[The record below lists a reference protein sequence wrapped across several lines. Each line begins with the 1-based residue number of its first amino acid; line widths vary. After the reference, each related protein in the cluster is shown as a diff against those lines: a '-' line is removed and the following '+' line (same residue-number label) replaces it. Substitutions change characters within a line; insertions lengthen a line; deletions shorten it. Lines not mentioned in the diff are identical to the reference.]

1 MFNFLKRRSNIQQ
14 LFYHTDVHCH
24 ILPGV
29 DHGSPD
35 IETSLMLIEKEMEM
49 GINKIVTTSH
59 VTDGVAENSP
69 ETLRTAF
76 EKLKAAVK
84 AKGLQVE
91 LALSAEYRIDD
102 LFLSQ
107 LENKE
112 LLPYPNDYLLVENS
126 FQQEL
131 LGFDDLMFNL
141 QLKGFS
147 PILAHPE
154 RYSYYN
160 HDRYRHLHDSG
171 VLFQAN
177 VLSFTGYYGGR
188 AYATAMWM
196 LQNDLIDFLGSD
208 IHNEN
213 HARLLAEFTSTKE
226 YKKIEAKLKDRL
238 LNDTAFI

>member
-1 MFNFLKRRSNIQQ
+1 MFNFLKRRSNPKQ
-14 LFYHTDVHCH
+14 LFYCTDVHCH

-35 IETSLMLIEKEMEM
+35 IETSLLLIEKELEM

-59 VTDGVAENSP
+59 VTGGVAENSP
-69 ETLRTAF
+69 ATLRPAF
-76 EKLKAAVK
+76 DLLKNAVED
-84 AKGLQVE
+84 KGLQVE
-91 LALSAEYRIDD
+91 LMLSAEYRIDD

-112 LLPYPNDYLLVENS
+112 LLPFPNDHLLVENS
-126 FQQEL
+126 FQQEI
-131 LGFDDLMFNL
+131 LGMDDLMFNL
-141 QLKGFS
+141 QLKGFT

-154 RYSYYN
+154 RYSYYT
-160 HDRYRHLHDSG
+160 HDRYRHLHASG
-171 VLFQAN
+171 VMFQVN
-177 VLSFTGYYGGR
+177 ILSFTGYYGGR

-196 LQNDLIDFLGSD
+196 MQNDLIDFLGSD

-213 HARLLAEFTSTKE
+213 HARLLNEFIDSKE
-226 YKKIEAKLKDRL
+226 YKKIESKLKGRI